1 MLLHEHLENGADKNP
16 NFPFSEFEGNSLSY
30 QEANLLSNQ
39 LANKLVYEGLEVGD
53 RFAFLAKN
61 CTEMAIMYYAASK
74 VGAVPVPLNYRLADQ
89 EWAYIINDSEA
100 KLIIVKGNE
109 YSDRIN
115 QISSEL
121 KNVKK
126 YISISLD
133 NSIEKFQDF
142 YDWLSDSSNEKPTLK
157 IH

>member
-16 NFPFSEFEGNSLSY
+16 NFLFSEFEGNSLSY

-39 LANKLVYEGLEVGD
+39 LANKLVSEGLEVGD

-74 VGAVPVPLNYRLADQ
+74 VGVVPVPLNYRLADQ

-121 KNVKK
+121 KN
-126 YISISLD
+126 I
-133 NSIEKFQDF
+133 
-142 YDWLSDSSNEKPTLK
+142 
-157 IH
+157 